1 MIRYEKETI
10 DIYGE
15 DEVEEITNLQIMV
28 DWLEQKSAFKE
39 YENQKLRKENNILR
53 RILKKIT

>member
-1 MIRYEKETI
+1 MVAH
-10 DIYGE
+10 DE

-53 RILKKIT
+53 RILKK